1 MASHYMPAP
10 YKPGCKIIKKWEE
23 PFEDKVG
30 NKAIITKVN
39 FTNSKGRLIEDF
51 TMFVRWL

>member
-1 MASHYMPAP
+1 MPAP